1 MKGPRCSL
9 WHNNTKLPLSKCEWQ
24 YGQVFPK
31 SNVLLLLLFFTL
43 FATASISWGFF
54 MRSVFSHCGLHSMYL
69 ILCCSAK
76 FDESFPREPTYLVC
90 LTLHCHIHSTSLLSI
105 SPLPVLFLWTF
116 VWLSYVCQT
125 NYSFA
130 KEPTYIC
137 TLSKLPEFI
146 SDTATLLV
154 TSFKTTFWEQWKI
167 NADQLFRY
175 SKLSL

>member
-1 MKGPRCSL
+1 MVRCFQRAMCSSSSSSSL
-9 WHNNTKLPLSKCEWQ
+9 CLPLPPSP
-24 YGQVFPK
+24 GD
-31 SNVLLLLLFFTL
+31 S
-43 FATASISWGFF
+43 SWGL
-54 MRSVFSHCGLHSMYL
+54 SSHIVDYTRCTS